1 MYVYRFI
8 EIGMVYIHKLA
19 GVLSIHSEYRT
30 RIVVIIV
37 RVYRAEVSYGFTKI
51 NL

>member
-30 RIVVIIV
+30 RIVIIF